1 MDGSSTGIGMYRI
14 AVVIQEQRM
23 TGNGTI
29 QPVVDPPINGRCQ
42 GNSCHWMQVRL
53 IYAQELPFRMP
64 CRIAVLDPNWPLC
77 VLPLSIERLTLSYM
91 YGSSSFE

>member
-1 MDGSSTGIGMYRI
+1 MAAPTSSAISFKKTL
-14 AVVIQEQRM
+14 ANTEPS
-23 TGNGTI
+23 THGTF
-29 QPVVDPPINGRCQ
+29 QPVVDPSIYVRCQ

>member
-1 MDGSSTGIGMYRI
+1 MVSKNFSRTT
-14 AVVIQEQRM
+14 A
-23 TGNGTI
+23 NGTF
-29 QPVVDPPINGRCQ
+29 QPVSDPPIYGRCQ
-42 GNSCHWMQVRL
+42 GNSYHWMQVRL